1 MLFHFTCCI
10 KLLCLYLNVEER
22 IELRVPIIFN
32 CENQGFGFRF
42 RMSDSSPDNDRRRR
56 RNSQS
61 RSKDRKQRHDSSDR
75 EEYSRR
81 RRHDSDDS
89 EEDSRNRRQR
99 KEKKNDNN
107 RPPSRSPEVKRRRS
121 RSQRRLSPEKSKNIV
136 RRKSRSQEDDRS
148 NRVSDKMSKDPSVPQ
163 RKKDDLLTTKTG
175 GAYIPPAKLRMMQ
188 KNITDKSSEAYQRLA
203 WEALK
208 KSINGLINKVNSPNI
223 AVIVRELFAENIVR
237 GRGLLCQSIIQA
249 QTASPTFTHVYAAL
263 AAIINT
269 KFPNIGELLLKR
281 LILNFKRGFKRNDK
295 TRCTS
300 SVRFI
305 AHMVNQQVWFALV
318 WLKD

>member
-1 MLFHFTCCI
+1 MGQSTD
-10 KLLCLYLNVEER
+10 
-22 IELRVPIIFN
+22 
-32 CENQGFGFRF
+32 
-42 RMSDSSPDNDRRRR
+42 SDEDRRKSKSRSR
-56 RNSQS
+56 S
-61 RSKDRKQRHDSSDR
+61 RSKDAGRRKRHDSPDSGKEGKRSPKRR
-75 EEYSRR
+75 EG
-81 RRHDSDDS
+81 
-89 EEDSRNRRQR
+89 
-99 KEKKNDNN
+99 
-107 RPPSRSPEVKRRRS
+107 SRSPAERKRSKS
-121 RSQRRLSPEKSKNIV
+121 RSKSKPRLSPEKSKRRDDRSRSRERRRSKSRSRE
-136 RRKSRSQEDDRS
+136 RRKSRSRSRDRRRS
-148 NRVSDKMSKDPSVPQ
+148 RSGSRDRRRNERREADERKRPGNVKDSEKEKTSAPA
-163 RKKDDLLTTKTG
+163 RKKEDLLTTKTG

-263 AAIINT
+263 AASIHS
-269 KFPNIGELLLKR
+269 KFPSIGELLLKG

-305 AHMVNQQVWFALV
+305 GHMVNQQVDIYSFETSTQPG
-318 WLKD
+318 K